1 MLEFS
6 KQQRLLRRTEF
17 TRTMD
22 AGTKVVTPHLVLIGR
37 RNDESLSKI
46 GFIVSKKVGGAVIRN
61 LVKRRLREIFRTHLH
76 KPQGIDI
83 VVIARGLAAEA
94 EFDEV
99 ARSFYAALE
108 KLQSRMQRPITD
120 GRSRSPIQP
129 RSRA

>member
-6 KQQRLLRRTEF
+6 KQQRLLRRPEF

-37 RNDESLSKI
+37 RNDEALSKI

-61 LVKRRLREIFRTHLH
+61 LVKRRLREIYRTRLH
-76 KPQGIDI
+76 KPVGLDL

-94 EFDEV
+94 DFDEV
-99 ARSFYAALE
+99 ARSFHSALDR
-108 KLQSRMQRPITD
+108 LQNRLQRPAGAKTI
-120 GRSRSPIQP
+120 SPIQP
-129 RSRA
+129 LS